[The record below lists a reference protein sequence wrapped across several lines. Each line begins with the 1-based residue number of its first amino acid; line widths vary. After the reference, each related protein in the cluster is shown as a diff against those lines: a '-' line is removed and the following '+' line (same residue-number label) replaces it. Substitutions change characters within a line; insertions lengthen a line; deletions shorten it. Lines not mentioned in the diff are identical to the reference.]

1 MRKCCSRISSRPP
14 PLPESQR
21 ILVVKLGAL
30 GDFVLALGPMAAIR
44 RHHPGA
50 YITLLTS
57 RSYAAFAAASPYF
70 DEVHV
75 DERPSFLNL
84 GGVLKL
90 RRWLRDGRFDRVY
103 DLQTSDRSGFYFQLM
118 LPGPRPEW
126 SGIARGCS
134 HPHINPDRDD
144 QHTIERQ
151 REQLA
156 MAGIPEVP
164 LPNLDWADADLAP
177 LGLGERFVLLVP
189 GGAAHR
195 PAKRWPVEHYAALA
209 QDLAARGYEPAVIG
223 GAQEAPLARAIP
235 AARDLAGRTDF
246 LTLAS
251 LARRASWV
259 VGNDTGP
266 VHLLSAAGAPTTVL
280 FSAESDP
287 SRTAPIGRQVTILRR
302 ESLADL
308 TVAEV
313 AATLALS

>member
-1 MRKCCSRISSRPP
+1 MPDSH
-14 PLPESQR
+14 R
-21 ILVVKLGAL
+21 ILVIKLGAL

-44 RHHPGA
+44 RHHPTA
-50 YITLLTS
+50 HITLLTS
-57 RSYAAFAAASPYF
+57 SAYAGFAAASPYF
-70 DEVHV
+70 DEIHI
-75 DERPSFLNL
+75 DERPAFLNPR
-84 GGVLKL
+84 GVLKL

-126 SGIARGCS
+126 SGIARGSS
-134 HPHINPDRDD
+134 HPHTNPDRDD

-156 MAGIPEVP
+156 MAGISQVP
-164 LPNLDWADADLAP
+164 LPDLSWAEADLAP

-209 QDLAARGYEPAVIG
+209 QDLAARGFEPAVIG

-235 AARDLAGRTDF
+235 AARDLTGRTDF
-246 LTLAS
+246 LTLAT
-251 LARRASWV
+251 LARNASWV

-266 VHLLSAAGAPTTVL
+266 VHLLSAAGASTTVL

-287 SRTAPIGRQVTILRR
+287 SRTAPIGRHVTILRQK
-302 ESLADL
+302 SLADL